1 MNVFENMVAITW
13 LYSVSSNGKV
23 MEQRKVGKVERAEI
37 KSKKAA
43 EESESHLRKAPP
55 EEKVEVVGE
64 PTMHHQKKIT
74 VHEPEQSR
82 GR

>member
-1 MNVFENMVAITW
+1 MVAMTW
-13 LYSVSSNGKV
+13 LNSVVSNGIV

-43 EESESHLRKAPP
+43 EEAELHPRKASP
-55 EEKVEVVGE
+55 EEEIEVVGE
-64 PTMHHQKKIT
+64 KGVHHQKKIT
-74 VHEPEQSR
+74 VVEPEQSR

>member
-1 MNVFENMVAITW
+1 
-13 LYSVSSNGKV
+13 

-43 EESESHLRKAPP
+43 DETESMPRKVHHMDDVEILDEQGKSH
-55 EEKVEVVGE
+55 
-64 PTMHHQKKIT
+64 HKKIT

-82 GR
+82 GT